1 MALDTVH
8 NYYERRVFTYIQDN
22 YLDSGLSENQLADM
36 ACIALNRIPPRYIR
50 HDIDMSFYLS
60 SQEHHQM
67 HKLIEKAVKKA
78 YKKVRKLDGLDSAEN
93 EKTT

>member
-8 NYYERRVFTYIQDN
+8 NYYERRVFNYIQEH
-22 YLDSGLSENQLADM
+22 YLDSGLTENQLADM

-67 HKLIEKAVKKA
+67 IKLIEKSVKKA
-78 YKKVRKLDGLDSAEN
+78 YKKVRKLDGLDHDD
-93 EKTT
+93 